1 MSERSQPS
9 ASTAPA
15 DRFWHEVVFQVSGQ
29 QLPAAENV
37 LQSLGALSIS
47 LYDAGDQPLLEPAPG
62 ELPTWDRIIVK
73 ALFEQRCDPV
83 ELPRQLRQHLPG
95 VGEFSLN
102 KIENRLWERAWLDDF
117 KPMAFGRRLWIYPSH
132 ITPPDSGTVNVTLD
146 PGLAFGTG
154 THPTTALCL
163 HWLDGRDLENKTIV
177 DYGCGSGVLAV
188 AALKLGAQLAFGTD
202 RDPQAL
208 TASRWNAEQNRV
220 TDRLQLY
227 SPETLPADLR
237 ADIVLANILSDILI
251 ELKPTLTALA
261 RPRGQLV
268 LSGILSHQADSVMK
282 AYGDSFD
289 FTEAVLQEDWTL
301 LTGVR
306 KTFVTE
312 NERK

>member
-1 MSERSQPS
+1 MTP
-9 ASTAPA
+9 TAPA
-15 DRFWHEVVFQVSGQ
+15 DRFWHEVVFQVPGQ
-29 QLPAAENV
+29 QLPAAEDA

-83 ELPRQLRQHLPG
+83 ELLRQLRQHVPG
-95 VGEFSLN
+95 IDEFRLN

-117 KPMAFGRRLWIYPSH
+117 KPMNFGKRLWIYPSH
-132 ITPPDSGTVNVTLD
+132 ITSPSNDTVNVILD

-163 HWLDGRDLENKTIV
+163 HWLDGQNLKNKTVV

-188 AALKLGAQLAFGTD
+188 AALKLGAQGAIGTD

-208 TASRWNAEQNRV
+208 TASRWNAEQNHV
-220 TDRLQLY
+220 ADRLQLY
-227 SPETLPADLR
+227 SPETFPAGLQ

-251 ELKPTLTALA
+251 ELKSTLTVLIK
-261 RPRGQLV
+261 PRGQLV
-268 LSGILSHQADSVMK
+268 LSGILSRQADSVIA
-282 AYGDSFD
+282 AYRDSFD
-289 FTEAVLQEDWTL
+289 FAEPVLREDWGL
-301 LTGVR
+301 LEGV
-306 KTFVTE
+306 KKV
-312 NERK
+312 